1 MSSVAVIKTGV
12 ANTASMLAALGRL
25 GASPVLS
32 SDPRDVEGAD
42 HLVLPGVGSF
52 GAGMAALHEH
62 RLVEPLL
69 ARLRDGRPTLCVC
82 LGLQLLAEA
91 SEESPGVR
99 GLGFIPGVI
108 TRFHS
113 GGAER
118 PPRVPQMGWNFVV
131 PWNARAGFW
140 AYYANS
146 FCLRTPPP
154 GIECATTCYG
164 APFVACFR
172 DRGVLACQFHP
183 ELSGLAG
190 LELMR
195 EWIEGSFGAAREVTL
210 VNDTASARDLSPW
223 LLSSRPDA
231 ANSPERSRVIPC
243 LDVRDSRVVKGV
255 QFQGLRDAGDPA
267 ELAALYESHG
277 ADELVMLDVSAT
289 PDSRA
294 TATDTVRAIRRRLS
308 IPLTV
313 GGGVRS
319 IDDAMRL
326 LDAGADKVGVN
337 TAAVRDPS
345 LISAIAERF
354 GVQCTVIA
362 IDAKRDYSRSEPE
375 WRVVVRSG
383 TEATTLDAI
392 DWARACVERGV
403 GEILLTSMD
412 RDGTNIGYDLEL
424 LRAVSD
430 AVHVPVIASGG
441 AGGPEHL
448 LDAIHAGADA
458 VLAASIFHD
467 AKWTV
472 AGVKQWLAQR
482 GVPLRME
489 INE

>member
-1 MSSVAVIKTGV
+1 MSNVVVIKTGV

-32 SDPRDVEGAD
+32 SDPREVESAS
-42 HLVLPGVGSF
+42 HVVLPGVGSF

-62 RLVEPLL
+62 RLVGPLL

-82 LGLQLLAEA
+82 LGLQLLAES

-99 GLGFIPGVI
+99 GLGFIPGFI
-108 TRFHS
+108 TRFQS
-113 GGAER
+113 GGTER
-118 PPRVPQMGWNFVV
+118 PLRVPQMGWNFVT

-146 FCLRTPPP
+146 YCLRTPPP
-154 GIECATTCYG
+154 GFECATTCYDEQ
-164 APFVACFR
+164 FVACFR

-190 LELMR
+190 LGFMR
-195 EWIEGSFGAAREVTL
+195 EWLEGSFRSSREVAL
-210 VNDTASARDLSPW
+210 ENNAASAREQSPW
-223 LLSSRPDA
+223 ILSSRPDA
-231 ANSPERSRVIPC
+231 AASPERTRIIPC

-267 ELAALYESHG
+267 ELAGLYESHG

-294 TATDTVRAIRRRLS
+294 TATDTIRAIRRRLS

-345 LISAIAERF
+345 IISSIAKRF

-362 IDAKRDYSRSEPE
+362 IDAKRDQSRAEHA

-392 DWARACVERGV
+392 DWARACVERGA

-412 RDGTNIGYDLEL
+412 RDGTHAGYDLEL

-430 AVHVPVIASGG
+430 VVHVPVIASGG

-448 LDAIHAGADA
+448 VDAIYAGADA

-472 AGVKQWLAQR
+472 EGVKQWLAQR
-482 GVPLRME
+482 GIPLRME
-489 INE
+489 INP

>member
-1 MSSVAVIKTGV
+1 VSDVVVIKTGV

-25 GASPVLS
+25 GASPMLS
-32 SDPRDVEGAD
+32 SDHRDVESAT

-62 RLVEPLL
+62 RLIEPLL

-99 GLGFIPGVI
+99 GLGFVPGVI
-108 TRFHS
+108 TRFQS
-113 GGAER
+113 GGAEH
-118 PPRVPQMGWNFVV
+118 PLCVPQMGWNFVG

-146 FCLRTPPP
+146 YCLRVPPL
-154 GIECATTCYG
+154 GAECATSHYD

-183 ELSGLAG
+183 ELSGVAG

-195 EWIEGSFGAAREVTL
+195 EWLKDPSGPTRNVTSPSIDSAPREF
-210 VNDTASARDLSPW
+210 SPW

-231 ANSPERSRVIPC
+231 AGSPERTRIIPC

-255 QFQGLRDAGDPA
+255 NFQGLRDAGDPA

-289 PDSRA
+289 PDARD

-345 LISAIAERF
+345 IISSIAERF

-362 IDAKRDYSRSEPE
+362 IDAKRDHSRAEPA

-392 DWARACVERGV
+392 DWARACVERGA

-412 RDGTNIGYDLEL
+412 RDGTHAGYDLEL

-448 LDAIHAGADA
+448 VDAIHAGADA

-472 AGVKQWLAQR
+472 AGVKHWLAQR
-482 GVPLRME
+482 AIPLRME